1 MSAPG
6 SRLVSTRLAQLDRWQ
21 RHNAVF
27 GPAWATVRKFG
38 DDDGNLLVVALGWYG
53 FTAVYPLLLVAVS
66 ILGFV
71 GGPALGAGLVRT
83 LHQFPLI
90 GSQLSPAHS
99 SLHGSALAVAI
110 GLAGLLYGAQGV
122 TQTAELACSRAW
134 DTPVPALASRLA
146 RSLAGLAVIGA
157 AFLVNAILGTFAA
170 GLGAG
175 VLRHVLPVV
184 ALLVINVAGYLMALR
199 VLTPPGPT
207 LRQLLPGALV
217 AGFGFTLLTTLGA
230 GLVQHQLR
238 HASSTYGA
246 VGATVGMVAFLLL
259 VAKLTVFAVEL
270 NPVLARRLWPR
281 ALPSGAP
288 TALDRHADPDSIGAA
303 AGDRS
308 AA

>member
-1 MSAPG
+1 VSAPG
-6 SRLVSTRLAQLDRWQ
+6 SSLVTARLSQLDRWQ
-21 RHNAVF
+21 RRNGVV
-27 GPAWATVRKFG
+27 GPVWATARKFG

-66 ILGFV
+66 VLGFV
-71 GGPALGAGLVRT
+71 GGPSLGAGLVRT
-83 LHQFPLI
+83 LHEFPLI

-110 GLAGLLYGAQGV
+110 GLVGLLYGAQGV

-134 DTPVPALASRLA
+134 DRPVPPLASRLV
-146 RSLAGLAVIGA
+146 RSLGGLAVIGA
-157 AFLVNAILGTFAA
+157 AFLVNAVLGTLAA

-175 VLRHVLPVV
+175 IVRHVLPVAALV
-184 ALLVINVAGYLMALR
+184 AVNVAGYLVAFR

-207 LRQLLPGALV
+207 LSQLVPGAAV
-217 AGFGFTLLTTLGA
+217 AAVGFTFLTTLGA

-238 HASSTYGA
+238 HAGSTYGA

-288 TALDRHADPDSIGAA
+288 TALDRQADAASVRAA